1 MKHKLHHY
9 LFGLV
14 LIGLMTGCSISSGLS
29 LRGSGDVI
37 TLEYDF
43 TDFDRVAAGFAFN
56 VDIRQ
61 GESFSVVVRVDDN
74 LEQYLEVV
82 QEDDILRIGLELDQ
96 NYNFRRVTLEA
107 VVTMPSLSGVSISG
121 TSSGTI
127 TGFSS
132 THALDVNVSGASS
145 LSGDIEAGDASIEV
159 SGSSR
164 LTLTGSAED
173 VIIHASGS
181 SVVDLENFPVT
192 NANIDLSGASQT
204 TVLTHGRLDVE
215 ASGGSTVY
223 YLGDPTL
230 GTTHTSGGSSIER
243 K

>member
-1 MKHKLHHY
+1 MISKLHHC

-14 LIGLMTGCSISSGLS
+14 LISVMTGCSISSGLS

-37 TLEYDF
+37 TLEYGF

-145 LSGDIEAGDASIEV
+145 LNGDIEAGNTSINV
-159 SGSSR
+159 SGSSQ
-164 LTLTGSAED
+164 LTLAGSAGD
-173 VIIHASGS
+173 VSINASGS
-181 SVVDLENFPVT
+181 SVVDLEDFPVD
-192 NANIDLSGASQT
+192 NADVVLSGASQT
-204 TVLTHGRLDVE
+204 TVFTDGRLDTE

-223 YLGDPTL
+223 YVGDPTL
-230 GTTHTSGGSSIER
+230 GTTHTSGGSSIES